1 MGVNGCFA
9 VMDAAGHGSLSPDSS
24 DHLSPL
30 MARRRPHSSPLRH
43 PSPPAAALPPQ
54 EALQLQHQ
62 FAGRREEPT
71 SRGAHQEVS
80 ARLYTAPTS
89 RSRSPTAGTRASANP
104 GDGLSASRPRSARPA
119 TQRLSGQPRPR
130 NQSTS
135 SQRPTS
141 SQAAPA
147 VTAQVQGN
155 SGMAARNPA
164 AVGMEGEAVLLAAHL
179 NSQQPL
185 PSSPSGPGAPS
196 PSSPSPQR
204 STADPRHRLSPTARR
219 RLRAGSRYREQ
230 ESLRASQERAE
241 AHFHRFRIK
250 QHRDDQPDVRYS
262 QPRSQGPHVV
272 LGQHTYSF
280 DPAHPAMAG
289 QHYLRSQE
297 QEGLLAEERRL
308 AALKQR
314 RRAAQLA
321 TPSGSRSPS
330 PVTGP
335 RSMTALQRE
344 VARIARARERSREQM
359 QRMQEKHSSS
369 GRHLLSPMRC
379 MFNAAL
385 QSLSSHLPGCGAGS
399 ALAALPLPLP
409 LVGSAAGLLRLAGGG
424 VAGPALAGHA
434 PGSRLGALGWAHR
447 WQGDAGL
454 AAVSHLVQR
463 RALDAINAS
472 EAITR
477 RLAHSPSLSA
487 SPPRLRSASPHRPT
501 SSPAR
506 PQPGAGLS
514 LAELYGFT
522 GTAGM
527 EAGGPSPPDPYP
539 YREPGGGQA
548 SPGQRQAWLEVQYER
563 DNAVQTDPGAGSS
576 SLADYLALSSGV
588 RVAEFVPGTA
598 LAEGEMRLA
607 MGGFDAARFEEYNR
621 QMDLEMQQRADQRA
635 YDSDQE
641 REEQVWQLDTAG
653 SALHPMSM
661 LAWVAAAQQLQFLC
675 MGGVP
680 YTTLCSTT
688 PSLPCTYSCSCMTRL
703 MCCMPNVQAAE
714 LMSHQALTAEQQATQ
729 EQERQDKQDL
739 MALLQQ
745 TWEEQDS
752 WMDEY
757 RTRLGPQEG
766 YQGKPQGRRSTQSSP
781 GGQGQQLLGDMRS
794 PSPSRPSHQPLS
806 PSDEA
811 LVDGS
816 FMPLLSPG
824 LVAEGYVSD
833 GPDGYVR
840 RPQGGG
846 GGLRPA
852 GRQRPF
858 TPTVPEPMAFEER
871 AAARPKPI
879 RTVKLEQDLAIKQ
892 QEEQAA
898 RHWRHKARPVP
909 DAVLDQRYQQMLLE
923 AEVRR
928 QINRDTRLAE
938 LASMVE
944 QPFSFQERDEQRK
957 MMQEAIAARAKDPN
971 RFQQHFHAKPVPT
984 AVKIE
989 KFKFMQ
995 MELEAKRAAA
1005 RARMEEARALARQR
1019 LQQDV
1024 DHRQD
1029 NAKRAS
1035 I

>member
-1 MGVNGCFA
+1 MVTMEA
-9 VMDAAGHGSLSPDSS
+9 VMRQSATRLSSGSLSPDSS

-30 MARRRPHSSPLRH
+30 IARPRPHSSPLRH

-359 QRMQEKHSSS
+359 QRMQEK
-369 GRHLLSPMRC
+369 P
-379 MFNAAL
+379 
-385 QSLSSHLPGCGAGS
+385 
-399 ALAALPLPLP
+399 LAAT
-409 LVGSAAGLLRLAGGG
+409 
-424 VAGPALAGHA
+424 
-434 PGSRLGALGWAHR
+434 
-447 WQGDAGL
+447 
-454 AAVSHLVQR
+454 
-463 RALDAINAS
+463 N
-472 EAITR
+472 
-477 RLAHSPSLSA
+477 
-487 SPPRLRSASPHRPT
+487 
-501 SSPAR
+501 
-506 PQPGAGLS
+506 
-514 LAELYGFT
+514 
-522 GTAGM
+522 
-527 EAGGPSPPDPYP
+527 
-539 YREPGGGQA
+539 
-548 SPGQRQAWLEVQYER
+548 
-563 DNAVQTDPGAGSS
+563 
-576 SLADYLALSSGV
+576 
-588 RVAEFVPGTA
+588 
-598 LAEGEMRLA
+598 
-607 MGGFDAARFEEYNR
+607 
-621 QMDLEMQQRADQRA
+621 
-635 YDSDQE
+635 
-641 REEQVWQLDTAG
+641 
-653 SALHPMSM
+653 
-661 LAWVAAAQQLQFLC
+661 
-675 MGGVP
+675 
-680 YTTLCSTT
+680 
-688 PSLPCTYSCSCMTRL
+688 
-703 MCCMPNVQAAE
+703 
-714 LMSHQALTAEQQATQ
+714 
-729 EQERQDKQDL
+729 
-739 MALLQQ
+739 
-745 TWEEQDS
+745 
-752 WMDEY
+752 
-757 RTRLGPQEG
+757 
-766 YQGKPQGRRSTQSSP
+766 
-781 GGQGQQLLGDMRS
+781 
-794 PSPSRPSHQPLS
+794 
-806 PSDEA
+806 
-811 LVDGS
+811 
-816 FMPLLSPG
+816 
-824 LVAEGYVSD
+824 
-833 GPDGYVR
+833 
-840 RPQGGG
+840 
-846 GGLRPA
+846 
-852 GRQRPF
+852 
-858 TPTVPEPMAFEER
+858 
-871 AAARPKPI
+871 
-879 RTVKLEQDLAIKQ
+879 
-892 QEEQAA
+892 
-898 RHWRHKARPVP
+898 
-909 DAVLDQRYQQMLLE
+909 
-923 AEVRR
+923 
-928 QINRDTRLAE
+928 
-938 LASMVE
+938 
-944 QPFSFQERDEQRK
+944 
-957 MMQEAIAARAKDPN
+957 
-971 RFQQHFHAKPVPT
+971 
-984 AVKIE
+984 
-989 KFKFMQ
+989 
-995 MELEAKRAAA
+995 
-1005 RARMEEARALARQR
+1005 
-1019 LQQDV
+1019 
-1024 DHRQD
+1024 
-1029 NAKRAS
+1029 
-1035 I
+1035 